1 MACVRALAEGR
12 AMSRLPIAV
21 LIIFDGWG
29 LREERESNAIRMART
44 PVMDRLNATCAHTA
58 IDASGPAVG
67 LLPGVMGNSEV
78 GHLTIGAG
86 RVIYQDVM
94 RISKAIETG
103 AFFANPVLLDAMRRA
118 GRDYTLHIW
127 GLLSDGS
134 VHSHIDHLLAL
145 LEMAVKQGVERI
157 AVHAVLDG
165 RDKPPRSALPFIDQL
180 EAALQKLGRGRVA
193 TVSGRYYAM
202 DRDKRWDRTERA
214 YNAMVDGE
222 GLHASSARA
231 AVEQAYAADKGDE
244 FVEPT
249 IVGQAHP
256 MADGDQVICFNFR
269 ADRARQLT
277 AALALEDFAGF
288 ARRRH
293 PRVGYV
299 CMTEYDRAF
308 NLPLAFGPEDIPN
321 TLAEVLDRAEVRNL
335 RLAETEKYAHVT
347 YFLNGGVEKPFKFE
361 ERVLIP
367 SPKVATYD
375 LKPEMSAM
383 GIAERAEQ
391 EIESGRFGVIVI
403 NFANPDMVGH
413 TGVLPATIKAVEVS
427 DAALGRVLAAVERKS
442 GVALITADHGNAEF
456 MADPATGQPHTAHT
470 TYLVPLIL
478 YDPNYK
484 GGLAEGGTL
493 GDVAPTLLGM
503 LCIPQPAEMTGRDLR
518 IPHCGPRSGLHDR
531 LMEFA

>member
-1 MACVRALAEGR
+1 MACFCALAQGR
-12 AMSRLPIAV
+12 VMSRPPIAA

-29 LREERESNAIRMART
+29 LRDAREANAIRMART
-44 PVMDRLNATCAHTA
+44 PVMDRLNATCAHA
-58 IDASGPAVG
+58 GIDASGAAVG

-103 AFFANPVLLDAMRRA
+103 AFFSNPALLDAMRRC
-118 GRDYTLHIW
+118 GRDHTLHVW

-134 VHSHIDHLLAL
+134 VHSHLDHLLAL
-145 LEMAVKQGVERI
+145 LDMAVKQGVEQI

-165 RDKPPRSALPFIDQL
+165 RDKPPHSALPFIDQL
-180 EAALQKLGRGRVA
+180 EVKLHQLGCGRIA
-193 TVSGRYYAM
+193 TVTGRYYAM
-202 DRDKRWDRTERA
+202 DRDKRWDRSERA
-214 YNAMVDGE
+214 YNAFFDGE
-222 GLHASSARA
+222 GLYAPTARA

-249 IVGQAHP
+249 IIGQAHP
-256 MADGDQVICFNFR
+256 IADGDQVICYNFR

-277 AALALEDFAGF
+277 AALALPEFNGF

-293 PRVGYV
+293 PQVGYV
-299 CMTEYDRAF
+299 CMTEYDRNF
-308 NLPLAFGPEDIPN
+308 KLPLAFGPEDIRN
-321 TLAEVLDRAEVRNL
+321 TLAEVLDRAQIRNL

-347 YFLNGGVEKPFKFE
+347 YFLNGGVEQPFKLE
-361 ERVLIP
+361 QRILIP

-375 LKPEMSAM
+375 LEPEMSAP
-383 GIAERAEQ
+383 AVAQRAEQ
-391 EIESGRFGVIVI
+391 EILSGRFGAIVI

-413 TGVLPATIKAVEVS
+413 TGVMPATVSAVEAS
-427 DAALGRVLAAVERKS
+427 DAALGRVLGAVERTG

-470 TYLVPLIL
+470 TNLVPLIL
-478 YDPNYK
+478 VDSNYH
-484 GGLAEGGTL
+484 GGLADGGTL
-493 GDVAPTLLGM
+493 ADVAPTFLAM
-503 LCIPQPAEMTGRDLR
+503 LDIPKPPEMTGRDLR
-518 IPHCGPRSGLHDR
+518 VPRGG
-531 LMEFA
+531 

>member
-1 MACVRALAEGR
+1 MARVCALAAGR
-12 AMSRLPIAV
+12 AMSRPPIAA

-29 LREERESNAIRMART
+29 LREGREANAIRMART

-58 IDASGPAVG
+58 VDASGTAVG
-67 LLPGVMGNSEV
+67 LAPDVMGNSEV

-94 RISKAIETG
+94 RITKAIETG
-103 AFFANPVLLDAMRRA
+103 ALFANPVLLEAIGRA
-118 GRDYTLHIW
+118 GRDHTLHLW

-145 LEMAVKQGVERI
+145 LEMAVKEGVEKI

-180 EAALQKLGRGRVA
+180 DAALKKLGRGTIA

-214 YNAMVDGE
+214 YNAFVDAE
-222 GLHASSARA
+222 GIHAPSARV

-249 IVGQAHP
+249 VIGQGYP

-277 AALALEDFAGF
+277 GALALPDFSGF
-288 ARRRH
+288 KRRRH
-293 PRVGYV
+293 PRLGYV
-299 CMTEYDRAF
+299 CMTEYDRTF
-308 NLPLAFGPEDIPN
+308 NLPLAFGPEDIRN
-321 TLAEVLDRAEVRNL
+321 TLAEVLARAGVRNL

-347 YFLNGGVEKPFKFE
+347 YFLNGGVEQPFKLE

-375 LKPEMSAM
+375 LKPEMSAA

-391 EIESGRFGVIVI
+391 EIRGGRFGVIVI

-413 TGVLPATIKAVEVS
+413 TGVMDATVTAVEAA
-427 DAALGRVLAAVERKS
+427 DAALGRVLNAVSAAS

-470 TYLVPLIL
+470 TNLVPLIL
-478 YDPNYK
+478 VDPSYH

-493 GDVAPTLLGM
+493 ADVAPTFLGM
-503 LCIPQPAEMTGRDLR
+503 LGIAQPPEMTGRDLR
-518 IPHCGPRSGLHDR
+518 MPRG
-531 LMEFA
+531 A